1 MANNNTYVLKLDIK
15 EQQPNL
21 PIKIVQNDTVF
32 LNIELY
38 DAGQKMDLKEGE
50 QFVVST
56 INEETQEKN
65 SGIAKYD
72 GHQFV
77 VYEMRKAD
85 MRSAGNY
92 VARFSSYKDRHRVSS
107 LSFRY
112 TVYEDLEH
120 IGGSDE
126 ELTLLHQIFMQLEE
140 TGKVAQRQGEYA
152 EDRGDYANAAGDYA
166 NDSAASN
173 MLNWLNYV
181 NTLADRSNTYPNPNN
196 GDTVFVIQENAVYRY
211 DGIDSMSWEK
221 IQGWDATVI
230 QQIYALKE
238 DKSVVAKLREDFEKL
253 TIGGRNLIRKYDFT
267 GNTNYHMIQKLGG
280 IFETGL
286 PMFKITVTATGAN
299 PPINMHNGN
308 NKFKVLP
315 RQNVVGSVWVK
326 NETGTASSNITLRLY
341 ENSASATVSTTDSTV
356 VTAEGWKRISVS
368 YYNDT
373 NSEKELSLYAYSSNS
388 VGNSILL
395 TSPKVEHGNR
405 PTDWSPSFE
414 DIASDIANHE
424 DRIATIENEVANNV
438 VKKSVYEQD
447 KATNAQKFSQ
457 ITQSATELSSV
468 VSKKV
473 GANEVKSIINQ
484 TAESVKIKASNIDF
498 DGATAFRT
506 SSNTIDPN
514 SFVSIKNGELL
525 IKGKYQRIWR
535 DGVLRDRIQQTHFKN
550 GYMQMTDPKGD
561 LIDSATLDFWN
572 DHNTKVARSLY
583 YTSDGI
589 STYRDGTGKYT
600 VGDGSGTGNYVA
612 SGTLEFF
619 SHEYSKTRGVTLLSA
634 GGAVAM
640 KAAGGSTYVD
650 AYAQNN
656 LLSQTGHIVLN
667 PYNKVRNG
675 LNRFVFGVSTNL
687 EGYMTYG
694 DTSKGLGAGFRFNKS
709 SKIPTI
715 TAVDG
720 AGKKSTKVVFEVGQ
734 LKSDNITSANGKNKV
749 VFNGLGNGTLSSKNN
764 LTTGGILS
772 NGTDFYIGVNGE
784 LRVTDKRGY
793 NNGKTI
799 RYLPVR
805 ASKFNTVSSRK
816 YKSNIEELTVSS
828 LDLLRENKIKQY
840 NLNTDLDKGVD
851 KTKYG
856 FILEETN
863 ETFREGDAIDLYT
876 MASINWD
883 ASQKMLKMIEELSEK
898 VSKLE
903 SENQRL
909 KEQLG

>member
-120 IGGSDE
+120 ISGTDE

-173 MLNWLNYV
+173 MMNWLNYV
-181 NTLADRSNTYPNPNN
+181 NTLADRGNAYPNPNN
-196 GDTVFVIQENAVYRY
+196 GDTVFVVQENAVYRY

-238 DKSVVAKLREDFEKL
+238 DKTVVAKLREDFEKL
-253 TIGGRNLIRKYDFT
+253 TLGGRNLIRKYDIT
-267 GNTNYHMIQKLGG
+267 SSPAYNMVEKLSN
-280 IFETGL
+280 FQTGL
-286 PMFKITVTATGAN
+286 PIFKITTTATGT
-299 PPINMHNGN
+299 PPAYLHNTTQ
-308 NKFKVLP
+308 KISVLP
-315 RQNVVGSVWVK
+315 NQYVTGSVWVK
-326 NETGTASSNITLRLY
+326 TGDANTVNASLKLY
-341 ENSASATVSTTDSTV
+341 ETATSQTVATTSFSV
-356 VTAEGWKRISVS
+356 AQEEGWKRVSVTYQNTTS
-368 YYNDT
+368 
-373 NSEKELSLYAYSSNS
+373 SEKLLNFYAYPENRIGS
-388 VGNSILL
+388 VLL
-395 TSPKVEHGNR
+395 LSSPKAEYGSRVSS
-405 PTDWSPSFE
+405 WSPSFE

-424 DRIATIENEVANNV
+424 NRIVTIENEVANNV

-447 KATNAQKFSQ
+447 KASNAQKFSQ
-457 ITQSATELSSV
+457 ITQSAEGLASV

-498 DGATAFRT
+498 DGATVFKTT
-506 SSNTIDPN
+506 SSTIDPN
-514 SFVSIKNGELL
+514 SFVSIKNGEILL
-525 IKGKYQRIWR
+525 KGKYERVWR
-535 DGVLRDRIQQTHFKN
+535 DGVRRDRVQQIHFKN

-561 LIDSATLDFWN
+561 LIDKDIFDTTMYWG
-572 DHNTKVARSLY
+572 DHSSKLARSIY

-589 STYRDGTGKYT
+589 STFRDGTGKYT
-600 VGDGSGTGNYVA
+600 TGDGSGTGNYVA
-612 SGTLEFF
+612 SGTLEFH
-619 SHEYSKTRGVTLLSA
+619 SHEFSKARGITMMSA
-634 GGAVAM
+634 YGAVGL
-640 KAAGGSTYVD
+640 KAAGHSIYSD
-650 AYAQNN
+650 SYKQNN
-656 LLSQTGHIVLN
+656 IWSQTGNIVLQ
-667 PYNKVRNG
+667 PHKKTRNG
-675 LNRFVFGVSTNL
+675 SNTYAFGVSSNL
-687 EGYMTYG
+687 EGYLIYG
-694 DTSKGLGAGFRFNKS
+694 DIGKGIGAGFRFAKS
-709 SKIPTI
+709 SKTPTI

-720 AGKKSTKVVFEVGQ
+720 AGKKSTKVAFEVGQ

-749 VFNGLGNGTLSSKNN
+749 VYNGLGNGTLSSKVN

-772 NGTDFYIGVNGE
+772 NGTNFYIGVNGE
-784 LRVTDKRGY
+784 LRVTDKRGH
-793 NNGKTI
+793 NNGKII

-816 YKSNIEELTVSS
+816 YKSNIEELTINS
-828 LDLLRENKIKQY
+828 LDLIRENQIKQY
-840 NLNTDLDKGVD
+840 NLNTDLDKGTN

-863 ETFREGDAIDLYT
+863 EVFREDDAIDLYT

-898 VSKLE
+898 VTKLE
-903 SENQRL
+903 SENQKL